1 MGYLSVIMNLIY
13 LLVHFFCCC
22 FPILLESHRLRSNDI
37 FFWSL
42 DDLHSILDLFLP
54 CSSSEN
60 NKTFVFTNNKWLFL
74 FKLEPN
80 GFKTGKNF
88 FSFVVLVLIWIFWD
102 NGEFHRKKKNK
113 KIKNKE
119 TFHIY
124 CTVLYTIE
132 KVAWFLI

>member
-1 MGYLSVIMNLIY
+1 M
-13 LLVHFFCCC
+13 
-22 FPILLESHRLRSNDI
+22 
-37 FFWSL
+37 
-42 DDLHSILDLFLP
+42 HSILDLFLP

-102 NGEFHRKKKNK
+102 NGEFHRKKKKQKNK
-113 KIKNKE
+113 KQRNIPHILYCVIYNRKGRMIFNIELKQNK
-119 TFHIY
+119 TIAPSLFCSKRCI
-124 CTVLYTIE
+124 YTIE
-132 KVAWFLI
+132 NHLWYCWLITITSKW